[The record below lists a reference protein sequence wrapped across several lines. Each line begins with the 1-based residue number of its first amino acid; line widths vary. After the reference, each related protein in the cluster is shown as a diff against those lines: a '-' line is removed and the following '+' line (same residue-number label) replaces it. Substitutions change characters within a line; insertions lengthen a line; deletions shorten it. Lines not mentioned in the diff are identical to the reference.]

1 MRRRLLHAWM
11 LAVALLAP
19 GLAPAHE
26 LSMAELNL
34 RELAPGEFLWAWGT
48 GGAGRMPEDELSPV
62 WPEVCRS
69 EGDRL
74 SCAGGLVG
82 EVAVKGVGE
91 SYSATMLR
99 VTWLDG
105 QRRVYTITQGQPQ
118 VQLHGAADDRRG
130 RGEVAAAYTV
140 LGVEHILGGI
150 DHLLFVVCLLFL
162 VGFERR
168 LVWTITAFT
177 LAHSLTLA
185 SSALGLLT
193 LRSGPVEAV
202 IALSIVLAA
211 CEALH
216 RRETLTRR
224 WPAMVAFGFGL
235 IHGLGFAG
243 ALKEIGLP
251 EAHLPLALLCFN
263 VGVELGQLLTV
274 ALAYLL
280 VRLLRTH
287 AWARAARAPAIYAIG
302 IVAAF
307 WSWQRIAAVV
317 LS

>member
-1 MRRRLLHAWM
+1 MTCAMWRAWVLALSLLSP
-11 LAVALLAP
+11 V
-19 GLAPAHE
+19 LAPAHE

-34 RELAPGEFLWAWGT
+34 RELAPGEFLWSWGS
-48 GGAGRMPEDELSPV
+48 GGAGRRPEEELSPV
-62 WPEVCRS
+62 WPEACRS

-74 SCAGGLVG
+74 SCAGGLDG

-91 SYSATMLR
+91 SYSAAMLR

-105 QRRVYTITQGQPQ
+105 QRRVYTITQGQQ
-118 VQLHGAADDRRG
+118 EVRLHGAADDQRG
-130 RGEVAAAYTV
+130 RGQVATAYTV

-150 DHLLFVVCLLFL
+150 DHLLFVICLLFL
-162 VGFERR
+162 VGFKRQ

-202 IALSIVLAA
+202 IAMSILLAA
-211 CEALH
+211 AEALH
-216 RRETLTRR
+216 RRDTLTRR

-243 ALKEIGLP
+243 ALQEIGLP
-251 EAHLPLALLCFN
+251 QAHVPLALLCFN

-274 ALAYLL
+274 TLAYLV
-280 VRLLRTH
+280 VRLLRSRP
-287 AWARAARAPAIYAIG
+287 WALAARTPAIYAIG
-302 IVAAF
+302 IVAAY
-307 WSWQRIAAVV
+307 WSWDRIATVV
-317 LS
+317 LA